1 MGASARGCAGVEAG
15 PALQRAKKGQ
25 RGGANIDPGKKEN
38 IFLLQ
43 E

>member
-15 PALQRAKKGQ
+15 PALQRVKKGQ
-25 RGGANIDPGKKEN
+25 GGSNVDPGKKEEKN
-38 IFLLQ
+38 LLK